1 MRLILR
7 AKDEMAAKKKT
18 ATATAK
24 TKTTTSTKDEL
35 PTLPFETS
43 RAFDQW
49 LAKNHASSSGVWL
62 KLAKAGSGI
71 ASIRYAEAVEVAL
84 TWGWIDGQ
92 ARRFDD
98 TWYVQRF
105 TPRTARSI
113 WSVINREKA
122 LALIEAGKMK
132 PPGLAEVE
140 RAKKDGR
147 WERAYTSPSRSAVPD
162 DLAAALARDARAAA
176 FFAKLDSQNRY
187 AILHRLMTAV
197 KPETRKKRL
206 DTFVAMLSRGEKL
219 HA

>member
-1 MRLILR
+1 
-7 AKDEMAAKKKT
+7 MAATKKT
-18 ATATAK
+18 ARAKKAATP
-24 TKTTTSTKDEL
+24 SPQNEL
-35 PTLPFETS
+35 PTLPFETQ
-43 RAFDQW
+43 RAFDRW
-49 LAKNHASSSGVWL
+49 LAKNHASASGVWL
-62 KLAKAGSGI
+62 KLAKSASGV

-84 TWGWIDGQ
+84 VWGWIDGQ
-92 ARRFDD
+92 ARRLDD

-132 PPGLAEVE
+132 PPGLAQVE
-140 RAKKDGR
+140 RARNDGR
-147 WERAYTSPSRSAVPD
+147 WERAYTSPSRSAVPE
-162 DLAAALARDARAAA
+162 DLAAALKKDARAAA
-176 FFAKLDSQNRY
+176 FFSKLDAQNRY

-206 DTFVAMLSRGEKL
+206 DTFIAMLSRGEKL

>member
-1 MRLILR
+1 M
-7 AKDEMAAKKKT
+7 
-18 ATATAK
+18 
-24 TKTTTSTKDEL
+24 
-35 PTLPFETS
+35 
-43 RAFDQW
+43 
-49 LAKNHASSSGVWL
+49 
-62 KLAKAGSGI
+62 
-71 ASIRYAEAVEVAL
+71 
-84 TWGWIDGQ
+84 
-92 ARRFDD
+92 
-98 TWYVQRF
+98 
-105 TPRTARSI
+105 
-113 WSVINREKA
+113 INREKA